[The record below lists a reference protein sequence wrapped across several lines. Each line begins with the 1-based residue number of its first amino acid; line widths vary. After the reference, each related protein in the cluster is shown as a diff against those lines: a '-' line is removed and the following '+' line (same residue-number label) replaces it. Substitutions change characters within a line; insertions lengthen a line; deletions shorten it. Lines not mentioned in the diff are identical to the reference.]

1 MKMTTSPKSEILNP
15 KQSQNPKFKCFKL
28 KPVGVLNFVHLN
40 FEFISNFVLRASNFP
55 AMMVFLFLSLFIP
68 LAGRAGGPF
77 VVNDEGVAST
87 WDTSD
92 TTPITIHPE
101 SGACATFSNDE
112 MIDKIDENI
121 SVWSDIA
128 GVSLSFAIVEG
139 ELGSVDAGNYETFVV
154 DSASDPGLTDGLNPV
169 IFDNDGGI
177 TDDIFGECNRFVVL
191 GFAGPD
197 AFAADSNFGEI
208 IDAQGVFNCLCLPG
222 NA

>member
-128 GVSLSFAIVEG
+128 SVSLSFAPVA
-139 ELGSVDAGNYETFVV
+139 STN
-154 DSASDPGLTDGLNPV
+154 SAST
-169 IFDNDGGI
+169 II
-177 TDDIFGECNRFVVL
+177 IRFAVVL
-191 GFAGPD
+191 IQKTFAPQPRQVPAFTPMPSRGP
-197 AFAADSNFGEI
+197 AASKVQTSGEI
-208 IDAQGVFNCLCLPG
+208 CTLPRDPQWKRRR
-222 NA
+222 ALAL